1 MKSLKIPP
9 DYYDQSIKTN
19 LLQRFYH
26 LTRFKQI
33 LKMVGKIEGNFLD
46 VGCASGL
53 LTERLATQSRGRGWG
68 IDINQDFIALA
79 QKEYPFLHFMVARVE
94 KLPFSKEKFDAVVCS
109 EILEH
114 IVSPQKALG
123 ECQRVL
129 KRNGRILVV
138 VPSESLLFRLLWF
151 FWTKGKGRVWD
162 GAHLHHFK
170 EGEIRALL
178 EKLNFKILRQ
188 CTFQLGMLSLIEAQK
203 I

>member
-1 MKSLKIPP
+1 MKSSKIPP

-19 LLQRFYH
+19 LLQRLYH

-53 LTERLATQSRGRGWG
+53 LTEKLAVQSTSKGWG
-68 IDINQDFIALA
+68 IDINPDFIARA
-79 QKEYPFLHFMVARVE
+79 QKEYPFLHFMVARIE
-94 KLPFSKEKFDAVVCS
+94 KLPFSKEKFDVVVCS
-109 EILEH
+109 ETLEH
-114 IVSPQKALG
+114 VVSPQKALG

-129 KRNGRILVV
+129 RRNGRILVV

-151 FWTKGKGRVWD
+151 FWTKGKGKVWD
-162 GAHLHHFK
+162 GTHLHHFK
-170 EGEIRALL
+170 EGEIGAFL

-188 CTFQLGMLSLIEAQK
+188 RTFQLGMLSLIEAQK